1 MPIDATQRPLKV
13 KRDFDSF
20 LLFEFYPIRFATKE
34 WVGGI
39 PRKKIPPQ
47 YQVYAEQYNVFDLF
61 QRMTESLVVD
71 LPTDPLR
78 YMADWLKIDST
89 RKIHAAIIGPPG
101 SGKRM
106 LG

>member
-1 MPIDATQRPLKV
+1 M
-13 KRDFDSF
+13 
-20 LLFEFYPIRFATKE
+20 
-34 WVGGI
+34 
-39 PRKKIPPQ
+39 
-47 YQVYAEQYNVFDLF
+47 YAEQYNVFDLF

-106 LG
+106 LGQSDEFFVNLVQVDLKSSITFSYRGLSEISQFLHKF